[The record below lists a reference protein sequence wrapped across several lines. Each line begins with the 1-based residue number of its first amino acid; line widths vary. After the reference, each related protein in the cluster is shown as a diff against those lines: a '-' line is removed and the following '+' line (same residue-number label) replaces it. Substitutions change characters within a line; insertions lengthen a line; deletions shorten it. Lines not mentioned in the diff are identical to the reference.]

1 MNVKDAVSSAK
12 RYIIDLL
19 ADENLSNVGL
29 EEVELDQSTNQWI
42 VTIGF
47 SRPWD
52 EPRNALAALAG
63 SNGPRRSYKVVR
75 IDNQND
81 QVLSVKNREAPF

>member
-1 MNVKDAVSSAK
+1 MDVKQAVGLAK
-12 RYIIDLL
+12 QYLLELL

-29 EEVELDQSTNQWI
+29 EEVDFDDQTNEWF

-52 EPRNALAALAG
+52 EPRNAFVALAQ
-63 SNGPRRSYKVVR
+63 SSGPRRDYKVVR
-75 IDNQND
+75 ISNGTE
-81 QVLSVKNREAPF
+81 QVLSVKNREA